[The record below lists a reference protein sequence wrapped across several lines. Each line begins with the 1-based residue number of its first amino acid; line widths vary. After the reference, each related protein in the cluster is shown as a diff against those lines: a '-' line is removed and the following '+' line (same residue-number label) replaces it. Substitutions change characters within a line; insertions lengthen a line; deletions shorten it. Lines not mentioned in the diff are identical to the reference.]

1 MKRYIGIPEKISYEN
16 VEENYHKLSS
26 NAYKRLLM
34 KNTNYKTLGE
44 LLELYQSGKEVGS
57 LAYTE
62 NSLFKF
68 IRTKA
73 IDTNLFCLDFSKQG
87 AFEFIKPDFYKTYF
101 REFMDLKMGDILFV
115 TGGNVGEVA
124 FIEKDYSNIIFSSHI
139 IKLKTLENPYYL
151 FTMLKHDVCKEQVN
165 LSPIGAIKG
174 LDTFKVDYLLDCKIP
189 FPNHNAEQSIKFIEI
204 LTKSIIKKE
213 ALIKTKHEA
222 ILRLIENE
230 LLTHQL
236 PYSFSYSYP
245 TLEELKISGR
255 LDTGIYSEEFK
266 SIEFLIKNYKNGVF
280 YLDKDNIRSGST
292 PQIRRIGKDKF
303 LKYQWITPSHCND
316 YGTIEE
322 LERIN
327 FIGEPNLTQDCIL
340 LGRRGSGFDC
350 AKGMFYD
357 FSTFGYGHHSEG
369 YYQIC
374 NFSTEQLI
382 VIMCFL
388 NSALMRKYCDYISL
402 GATMKAITVELLQQ
416 IPFPNFPQNIQEKI
430 AMLYHNPHL
439 NLDYKGFNLENFT
452 ELDNE
457 FCNKAGIYDLDKSIK
472 HLKEILNSSIDKII
486 DDEKVHIAF

>member
-44 LLELYQSGKEVGS
+44 LLDRNLTRLDLGYEVGS
-57 LAYTE
+57 SAYVKFSKYLFIKSRSLQEHSFLFNFGESASEYIEPQAFVNMNLVENDIIISKDSNIGEVIMLDKDYPNTMLSGALYRLPITQYKYYILAMIKHDI
-62 NSLFKF
+62 F
-68 IRTKA
+68 RQQ
-73 IDTNLFCLDFSKQG
+73 LDFIVPKG
-87 AFEFIKPDFYKTYF
+87 ATI
-101 REFMDLKMGDILFV
+101 RH
-115 TGGNVGEVA
+115 A
-124 FIEKDYSNIIFSSHI
+124 
-139 IKLKTLENPYYL
+139 KTL
-151 FTMLKHDVCKEQVN
+151 F
-165 LSPIGAIKG
+165 
-174 LDTFKVDYLLDCKIP
+174 LDCKIP

-280 YLDKDNIRSGST
+280 YLDKDNIRVGTT
-292 PQIRRIGKDKF
+292 PTMRVFGDT
-303 LKYQWITPSHCND
+303 LKYTWIAPKHCNEF
-316 YGTIEE
+316 GTIENE
-322 LERIN
+322 ERIN
-327 FIGEPNLTQDCIL
+327 FLGNPNLTQDCIL
-340 LGRRGSGFDC
+340 LVCRGDKNKLASGI
-350 AKGMFYD
+350 FYSIEQEGLGQYNQD
-357 FSTFGYGHHSEG
+357 FYKISNYPKSKLLFM
-369 YYQIC
+369 
-374 NFSTEQLI
+374 L
-382 VIMCFL
+382 CFL
-388 NSALMRKYCDYISL
+388 NTKFMRKYCNFLSTGMTIKAFTISNFL
-402 GATMKAITVELLQQ
+402 Q

-486 DDEKVHIAF
+486 DDEKVNIAF

>member
-174 LDTFKVDYLLDCKIP
+174 LDTFKVDYLLNCKIP

-280 YLDKDNIRSGST
+280 YLDKDNIRVGTT
-292 PQIRRIGKDKF
+292 PTMRVFGDT
-303 LKYQWITPSHCND
+303 LKYTWIAPKHCNEF
-316 YGTIEE
+316 GTIENE
-322 LERIN
+322 ERIN
-327 FIGEPNLTQDCIL
+327 FLGNPNLTQDCIL
-340 LGRRGSGFDC
+340 LVCRGDKNKLASGI
-350 AKGMFYD
+350 FYSIEQEGLGQYNQD
-357 FSTFGYGHHSEG
+357 FYKISNYPKSKLLFM
-369 YYQIC
+369 
-374 NFSTEQLI
+374 L
-382 VIMCFL
+382 CFL
-388 NSALMRKYCDYISL
+388 NTKFMRKYCNFLSTGMTIKAFTISNFL
-402 GATMKAITVELLQQ
+402 Q